1 MEFRILGPLEVHEA
15 GRRVELGGA
24 RQRALLAILLTR
36 ANQVV
41 SRDVLI
47 DQLFGEEP
55 RATAAGLLQVYVS
68 RLRKALEPDRRR
80 RDQTGMVVTKA
91 PGYLVRVERDE
102 LDLERFERLAE
113 EGRQALQAASPE
125 AAREFLVEA
134 LALWRGPALADFE
147 YEPFAQAEARRL
159 EELRLAAL
167 EDRIEAD
174 LALGRQA
181 ALVGEIEGLVGQFP
195 LRERLRGQLMLALY
209 RSGRQAE
216 ALDTYQ
222 AARRVLVDD
231 LGLEPSGALQELER
245 GILRQDPSLGITTAA
260 RAVPAPER
268 SILLLPLEAEATA
281 RLVALAKPLTETE
294 PPRELVLARLVPEVG
309 ELAPWVATL
318 HGARDELLS
327 AGVAARAACFTSDA
341 EAADAARLASEMS
354 VDLILLAGRDLVD
367 ALPLGLLG
375 ELIETAPCDLAALAN
390 AGQAEGAGPIL
401 VPFGGA
407 EHDWAALELAAWLAA
422 ARGLELRLIGPLGD
436 PAAGRRDSSRLLA
449 RASLL
454 VQRFAGVAAE
464 PALAEPGPEGVID
477 AAADAALVM
486 VSVSARWREEGLG
499 TTREELLARTDRPV
513 VLAARGLRPSGLAP
527 SESLTRFSWSLREPA
542 G

>member
-1 MEFRILGPLEVHEA
+1 MEFRILGPLEVYEA

-41 SRDVLI
+41 ARDVLI

-55 RATAAGLLQVYVS
+55 RGTAAGLLQVYVS
-68 RLRKALEPDRRR
+68 RLRKSLEPDRKHRQ
-80 RDQTGMVVTKA
+80 QTGIIVTKA

-113 EGRQALQAASPE
+113 EGREALLAGDPE
-125 AAREFLVEA
+125 AARERLVEA
-134 LALWRGPALADFE
+134 LALWRGPALADFS

-159 EELRLAAL
+159 DELRLAAL
-167 EDRIEAD
+167 EDRIDAD
-174 LALGRQA
+174 LALGRHA
-181 ALVGEIEGLVGQFP
+181 ALVGEVEGLVEQFP

-216 ALDTYQ
+216 ALDAYQ

-231 LGLEPSGALQELER
+231 LGLEPSAALQELER
-245 GILRQDPSLGITTAA
+245 AILRQDPSLGLTPSKAL
-260 RAVPAPER
+260 PSPER
-268 SILLLPLEAEATA
+268 SILLLPLELDQIEPLVSLA
-281 RLVALAKPLTETE
+281 RPLTGTE
-294 PPRELVLARLVPEVG
+294 PARELVLAQLVPTVEG
-309 ELAPWVATL
+309 LGTWIGAL
-318 HGARDELLS
+318 HHAREGLLQ
-327 AGVAARAACFTSDA
+327 AGVSARAACFTSDTP
-341 EAADAARLASEMS
+341 AADAVRLATEQN
-354 VDLILLAGRDLVD
+354 VDLVVLAGRDAVT
-367 ALPLGLLG
+367 ALPGGLLG
-375 ELIETAPCDLAALAN
+375 GLVEAAPCDVAALAT
-390 AGQAEGAGPIL
+390 GERSEGAGPLL

-422 ARGLELRLIGPLGD
+422 ARGLDLRLIGPLAD
-436 PAAGRRDSSRLLA
+436 PASGQRDSSRLLA

-464 PALAEPGPEGVID
+464 PALAEPGPDAVVE
-477 AAADAALVM
+477 AAAAAALLV
-486 VSVSARWREEGLG
+486 VPLSLRWRAEGLG
-499 TTREELLARTDRPV
+499 ATREDLLERTDRPV
-513 VLAARGLRPSGLAP
+513 VFAARGMRPSGIAP